1 MVGKYTAVS
10 AHSISYKAT
19 QEQIQHD
26 LLYLTDSTTRA
37 NNLATIET
45 LTFTHSDMKD
55 SSLTHSFPF
64 SKSTFPNSRK

>member
-37 NNLATIET
+37 NNLATIER
-45 LTFTHSDMKD
+45 LTFTHSDMKE
-55 SSLTHSFPF
+55 
-64 SKSTFPNSRK
+64 KA